1 MVLAFSFRLPH
12 WGISIVAGL
21 TAALAFLAAGNG
33 GLISFL
39 LANFAP
45 LPLMIAAM
53 GWTVSTGLLAS
64 LFAGLI
70 VFTLTD
76 GQGAVEFLSLV
87 AFPAV
92 GLAAL
97 AQRKSKNG
105 TYYPIGRLLSWIG
118 WVAVFTT
125 MTEIALWSSE
135 HGGYSAAS
143 GELAQ
148 NFVPILQD
156 IFASGLK
163 LPNSIEIDDVAAAF
177 AQAVPFFSVIISTL
191 LLVANMWCAARAV
204 QVSGRLV
211 RPFPQLPEAVRLPRH
226 ILVIFGLGC
235 AGLLIA
241 GQIQSPSLEVSSG
254 MIVAGMSV
262 LFALQGMAVL
272 HSVTRNLPF
281 RGLLLTFIYC
291 GIIVLSLWPLMI
303 AAVVGFADSLVSLR
317 RVRPVT
323 ENSQPKGE

>member
-53 GWTVSTGLLAS
+53 GWTISSG
-64 LFAGLI
+64 
-70 VFTLTD
+70 
-76 GQGAVEFLSLV
+76 LV
-87 AFPAV
+87 ALPAV
-92 GLAAL
+92 CLAAL
-97 AQRKSKNG
+97 SQNKSKSG
-105 TYYPIGRLLSWIG
+105 TYYPIGRLLAWIG

-125 MTEIALWSSE
+125 MTEIAIWSSE

-156 IFASGLK
+156 IFTSGFK
-163 LPNSIEIDDVAAAF
+163 LPDSIQIDDLAAAF

-191 LLVANMWCAARAV
+191 LLVANMWGAARAV
-204 QVSGRLV
+204 QVSGRLE
-211 RPFPQLPEAVRLPRH
+211 RSFPVLPESVRLPRH
-226 ILVIFGLGC
+226 IVVIFGLGC

-241 GQIQSPSLEVSSG
+241 GQLQSPSLEVSSG
-254 MIVAGMSV
+254 MIVAGMTI

-272 HSVTRNLPF
+272 HSVTRNMPF
-281 RGLLLTFIYC
+281 RALLLTVIYC
-291 GIIVLSLWPLMI
+291 GIIFLSLWPLMI
-303 AAVVGFADSLVSLR
+303 AAIVGFADSLVSLR
-317 RVRPVT
+317 RVHPVT
-323 ENSQPKGE
+323 ENSKPIGE